1 MISFIIF
8 LSFNNKGFLEKKGL
22 SIIIDKKE
30 ARNLGLSYSFIASWI
45 TLKVNS
51 SLDSVGLTAT
61 FSSALAKNGISCNV
75 MSGYY
80 HALIFVNIND
90 KNKAMN
96 ILKNLSAEFD
106 EI

>member
-1 MISFIIF
+1 MKTLKKINEIIKNLNPKLNRGEYVF
-8 LSFNNKGFLEKKGL
+8 CSVNNLDNINSKKIIGTFLEKKGL

-61 FSSALAKNGISCNV
+61 FSSALAKNGIY
-75 MSGYY
+75 G
-80 HALIFVNIND
+80 IQNIC
-90 KNKAMN
+90 
-96 ILKNLSAEFD
+96 
-106 EI
+106 